1 MKEII
6 QTNRFRRDL
15 KRIRK
20 RGYDLRKLGTIINL
34 LATGEPLPDRH
45 RPHKLSGE
53 FGGLWECHVEPD
65 WLLVYDVTE
74 QLVELAATGTH
85 ADLFR

>member
-15 KRIRK
+15 KRIKK
-20 RGYDLRKLGTIINL
+20 RGYDLGKLRTIINL
-34 LATGEPLPDRH
+34 LAAEQPLPDRC

-65 WLLVYDVTE
+65 ISGLKD
-74 QLVELAATGTH
+74 
-85 ADLFR
+85 